1 MSQWGIFQINYSEN
15 VIVLKYLRVTAE
27 VNYLIQLKL
36 NCAVV
41 LTIFKATH
49 VHNFYSCFII
59 SNKMCNMLDLA
70 PDILQTLPLKWSFA
84 GFFPRMTG
92 FWAVNGAENI

>member
-1 MSQWGIFQINYSEN
+1 MSQRGIFQINYSEN
-15 VIVLKYLRVTAE
+15 VIVLKYLRATAE

-36 NCAVV
+36 NYAAV

-49 VHNFYSCFII
+49 VHNFYSFII

-70 PDILQTLPLKWSFA
+70 PDILQTLPHTWSSA
-84 GFFPRMTG
+84 GFFPRMAG
-92 FWAVNGAENI
+92 F